1 VIDAARARRIRLVGL
16 DVDGVLTDNGI
27 IVAVDQG
34 RRVESKRFHALDGVA
49 LHFLRKAGIDVA
61 WVSGRTSEATTA
73 RAAELKVTEVI
84 QDAGMGM
91 KLPAVRELLA
101 RKGLDFAEFAFV
113 GDDLADIPVLR
124 RAGLPVAVANAVPEV
139 KALAAWVTP
148 SRGGDGAVR
157 DFVEALLRARGEWD
171 GLLAGYLKERGD
183 ADD

>member
-1 VIDAARARRIRLVGL
+1 MDAARAKRIKLVGL

-49 LHFLRKAGIDVA
+49 IHFLRKAGIEVA

-91 KLPAVRELLA
+91 KLPAVRDLLA
-101 RKGLDFAEFAFV
+101 RKQLEFADLAFV

-124 RAGLPVAVANAVPEV
+124 RAGLPVAVANAVAEAKSV
-139 KALAAWVTP
+139 AAWVTP
-148 SRGGDGAVR
+148 SGGGEGAVR
-157 DFVEALLRARGEWD
+157 EFVEALLRARGEWD
-171 GLLAGYLKERGD
+171 GLLAQYLKERGD

>member
-1 VIDAARARRIRLVGL
+1 MIDPARAKRVKLVGL

-49 LHFLRKAGIDVA
+49 IHFLRKAGIEVA

-73 RAAELKVTEVI
+73 RAAELRVAEVI

-101 RKGLDFAEFAFV
+101 RKGLSFEEFAFL
-113 GDDLADIPVLR
+113 GDDLADVPVLR
-124 RAGLPVAVANAVPEV
+124 RAGLAVAVANAVPEA
-139 KALAAWVTP
+139 KQLATWVTTVP
-148 SRGGDGAVR
+148 GGEGAVR
-157 DFVEALLRARGEWD
+157 EFAEAFLRARGEWD
-171 GLLAGYLKERGD
+171 ALLADYLKERGD
-183 ADD
+183 ATD

>member
-1 VIDAARARRIRLVGL
+1 VIDAARAKRIKLVGL

-49 LHFLRKAGIDVA
+49 IHFLRKAGIEVA

-91 KLPAVRELLA
+91 KLPAVRDLLA
-101 RKGLDFAEFAFV
+101 RKQLEFADLAFV

-124 RAGLPVAVANAVPEV
+124 RAGLPVAVANAVAEAKSV
-139 KALAAWVTP
+139 AAWVTP
-148 SRGGDGAVR
+148 SRGGEGAVR
-157 DFVEALLRARGEWD
+157 EFVEALLRARGEWD
-171 GLLAGYLKERGD
+171 GLLAQYLKERGD

>member
-1 VIDAARARRIRLVGL
+1 MIDAARAKRIKLVGL

-34 RRVESKRFHALDGVA
+34 RRIESKRFHALDGVA
-49 LHFLRKAGIDVA
+49 LHFLRMAGIEVA

-73 RAAELKVTEVI
+73 RAVELKVTEVI
-84 QDAGMGM
+84 QDAGRGM

-101 RKGLDFAEFAFV
+101 RKQLDFADLAFV

-124 RAGLPVAVANAVPEV
+124 RAGVPVAVANAVDEV
-139 KALAAWVTP
+139 KELAIWVTP
-148 SRGGDGAVR
+148 SRGGEGAVR
-157 DFVEALLRARGEWD
+157 EFVEELLRARGEWD
-171 GLLAGYLKERGD
+171 RLLAQYLKERGD

>member
-1 VIDAARARRIRLVGL
+1 VIDAARAKRIKLVGL

-34 RRVESKRFHALDGVA
+34 RRIESKRFHALDGVA
-49 LHFLRKAGIDVA
+49 IHFLRKAGIEVA

-91 KLPAVRELLA
+91 KLPAVRDLLA
-101 RKGLDFAEFAFV
+101 RKQLEFADLAFV

-124 RAGLPVAVANAVPEV
+124 RAGLPVAVANAVAEAKSV
-139 KALAAWVTP
+139 AAWVTP
-148 SRGGDGAVR
+148 SRGGEGAVR
-157 DFVEALLRARGEWD
+157 EFVEALLRARGEWD
-171 GLLAGYLKERGD
+171 GLLAQYLKERGD